1 MQDDNNK
8 NTMHNEDQNHDIGRK
23 IDENFYPEYTA
34 QSPEQAPVQ
43 QNAAAEADDGIPVID
58 DSQYA
63 AQSGPYSYANR
74 AMDDADQPQPDA
86 DQPYYAPP
94 VYTSQPAADGAPFW
108 EQNSTGQS
116 TKRDKPKSRLTK
128 GGAAVIVAL
137 CVLFSAVFG
146 IGGGVLGN
154 YIYAQANPAEQSPQS
169 QSSSQS
175 DSGMLH
181 TSDRADLTSKTKT
194 LTGVVDFA
202 ADSVVEITTEAI
214 SMSYYFQQLISTGA
228 GSGVILTEDG
238 YIVTNNHVIS
248 GASKIAV
255 TLKSG
260 EEYSAR
266 LVGTSPEND
275 LAVLKIEATGLKP
288 ATFADSDEL
297 QVGQVAVAIG
307 NPLGKLGGTVTE
319 GIISALDREIDL
331 DGQQMRLLQTS
342 AAVNPGN
349 SGGGLF
355 DENGYLIGIVNA
367 KSAGSEIEGLGFAI
381 PSNDVKT
388 ITDEIISGGT
398 SQSSG
403 QQSTQNGVKLGVT
416 LININDEQT
425 AAMYRVSEYGVY
437 VIQVQSGSNASNA
450 GIQAGDRIVS
460 VNGETIDHADDVSDA
475 LQKLSV
481 GDTMRMTVSRGGTE
495 ITTDILLAG

>member
-1 MQDDNNK
+1 M
-8 NTMHNEDQNHDIGRK
+8 
-23 IDENFYPEYTA
+23 
-34 QSPEQAPVQ
+34 
-43 QNAAAEADDGIPVID
+43 
-58 DSQYA
+58 
-63 AQSGPYSYANR
+63 
-74 AMDDADQPQPDA
+74 
-86 DQPYYAPP
+86 
-94 VYTSQPAADGAPFW
+94 
-108 EQNSTGQS
+108 
-116 TKRDKPKSRLTK
+116 
-128 GGAAVIVAL
+128 
-137 CVLFSAVFG
+137 LFRS
-146 IGGGVLGN
+146 
-154 YIYAQANPAEQSPQS
+154 
-169 QSSSQS
+169 
-175 DSGMLH
+175 
-181 TSDRADLTSKTKT
+181 
-194 LTGVVDFA
+194 
-202 ADSVVEITTEAI
+202 
-214 SMSYYFQQLISTGA
+214 
-228 GSGVILTEDG
+228 
-238 YIVTNNHVIS
+238 
-248 GASKIAV
+248 
-255 TLKSG
+255 
-260 EEYSAR
+260 
-266 LVGTSPEND
+266 
-275 LAVLKIEATGLKP
+275 
-288 ATFADSDEL
+288 
-297 QVGQVAVAIG
+297 
-307 NPLGKLGGTVTE
+307 
-319 GIISALDREIDL
+319 
-331 DGQQMRLLQTS
+331 QQMRLLQTS